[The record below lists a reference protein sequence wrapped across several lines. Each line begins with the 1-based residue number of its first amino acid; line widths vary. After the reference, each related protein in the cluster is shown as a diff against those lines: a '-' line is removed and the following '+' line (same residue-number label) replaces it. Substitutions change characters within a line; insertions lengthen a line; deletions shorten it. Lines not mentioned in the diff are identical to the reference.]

1 MKKNQTQAFTRTD
14 LVAVVATVGLLA
26 VLCVRAQ
33 QETDARARSQRIQCV
48 SNLKQVGLGFRMWS
62 NDHGDRFPM
71 EMRARQDGSFEA
83 IARGETFRHF
93 AALSNELTRT
103 RILVCPSDDRER
115 APSFADL
122 SNTNLSYFVGLD
134 ADETRPQ
141 TILSGDRNLTNGLPR
156 PNGVLGLEPDRPAGW
171 TAELHGEQG
180 NLGLA
185 DGSAQQVNT
194 AGLRRQ
200 IEASLKSVEP
210 QPQRF
215 QFPE

>member
-1 MKKNQTQAFTRTD
+1 MNNSRTHACTRTD
-14 LVAVVATVGLLA
+14 LVAVVAAIGLLA
-26 VLCVRAQ
+26 VLFVRAQ
-33 QETDARARSQRIQCV
+33 EEPDARARSQRIQCV

-62 NDHGDRFPM
+62 NDHGEQFPM
-71 EMRARQDGSFEA
+71 QVKARQGGSFEA
-83 IARGETFRHF
+83 IARGETYRHF

-103 RILVCPSDDRER
+103 RVLVCPSDDRAR

-171 TAELHGEQG
+171 TAEMHVEVG
-180 NLGLA
+180 NIGLG

-210 QPQRF
+210 NPQRL
-215 QFPE
+215 QFPD

>member
-1 MKKNQTQAFTRTD
+1 MKSNRTQAFTRTD
-14 LVAVVATVGLLA
+14 LVAVVAMIGLLA
-26 VLCVRAQ
+26 VLFVRAQ
-33 QETDARARSQRIQCV
+33 EDPDAQARGERIRCV
-48 SNLKQVGLGFRMWS
+48 SNLKQIGLGLRIWS
-62 NDHGDRFPM
+62 NDNGDKFPM
-71 EMRARQDGSFEA
+71 QVKTQKGGSFEA

-93 AALSNELTRT
+93 AAMSNELSRPK
-103 RILVCPSDDRER
+103 ILVCPSDDREP
-115 APSFADL
+115 APTFADL

-171 TAELHGEQG
+171 TAEIHGEKG
-180 NLGLA
+180 NIGLA
-185 DGSAQQVNT
+185 DGSVQQAST
-194 AGLRRQ
+194 AVLRRQ

-210 QPQRF
+210 KPQRL